1 MLKKCSTRQSC
12 IFPKFT
18 SFKIGTLD
26 ANFAR
31 AQMKNWNIHA
41 ISAIYIAQLI
51 LIVVQCCSKILVI
64 MNEIRD
70 SQCNSMHSFYARRS
84 LNYNDFCYSRLI
96 KQEGISYS
104 PDPKKSSEFCFTN
117 FLNFQSQGFCLF
129 RYCTVFVF
137 LSNISDCLE
146 I

>member
-1 MLKKCSTRQSC
+1 
-12 IFPKFT
+12 
-18 SFKIGTLD
+18 
-26 ANFAR
+26 
-31 AQMKNWNIHA
+31 MKNWNIHA

-84 LNYNDFCYSRLI
+84 LNYKDFCYSRLI

-104 PDPKKSSEFCFTN
+104 PDPRTLFWILFYEFLILQSE
-117 FLNFQSQGFCLF
+117 GFYEL
-129 RYCTVFVF
+129 FVF
-137 LSNISDCLE
+137 LSNKSLFRNLE
-146 I
+146 FVSGSSEPLRNLKTWNWLWKLMIKTMT